1 MDVQMTNQ
9 PKQVERRAT
18 NALRARLEVLDAA
31 LSPDHLLRIVDIG
44 ANPIN
49 VPSYDDLL
57 TLRACEVWGFEPGDE
72 AYAALT
78 QSPRALT
85 HYLKAAVGKPGTGLY
100 YPHPQNGLA
109 SNFPVSKPSVA
120 FFGKPGWHKSETQP
134 IEMELISL
142 DSLSV
147 EALPKPDVV
156 KIDIQGGELD
166 VFTHG
171 RAKMNQ
177 AIAVIP
183 EVRFFRIYEGEP
195 MWAAVDQEL
204 QGQGFTLH
212 KFEFTKTMG
221 VANSQAARLNRKG
234 TRSQLLDGDA
244 VYIRNPETISDWS
257 DAQVKA
263 LAYAASGVFFS
274 HDLAV
279 HALDELVCRKTI
291 APETPTRYVDSLP
304 RWMRRTD

>member
-1 MDVQMTNQ
+1 MDAQVTQQ
-9 PKQVERRAT
+9 PEAAEGRAI
-18 NALRARLEVLDAA
+18 NALRARLAVLDAA
-31 LSPDHLLRIVDIG
+31 LSPGQPLRIVDIG

-49 VPSYDDLL
+49 VPSYDDML
-57 TLRACEVWGFEPGDE
+57 TLGACEVWGFEPGEE
-72 AYAALT
+72 AFAALT
-78 QSPRALT
+78 QAPRALT
-85 HYLKAAVGKPGTGLY
+85 HYLKAAVGKPGAALY

-120 FFGKPGWHKSETQP
+120 FFGKPGWYKDETQP
-134 IEMELISL
+134 IEIELVSL
-142 DSLSV
+142 DSLSE

-171 RAKMNQ
+171 RVKMDQ

-204 QGQGFTLH
+204 QGQGFALH
-212 KFEFTKTMG
+212 KFEFTKTMS

-244 VYIRNPETISDWS
+244 IYIRNPETISGWS
-257 DAQVKA
+257 DAQVNA

-274 HDLAV
+274 HDLAI
-279 HALDELVCRKTI
+279 HALDELVRRKTI
-291 APETPTRYVDSLP
+291 APETPARYVDSLP